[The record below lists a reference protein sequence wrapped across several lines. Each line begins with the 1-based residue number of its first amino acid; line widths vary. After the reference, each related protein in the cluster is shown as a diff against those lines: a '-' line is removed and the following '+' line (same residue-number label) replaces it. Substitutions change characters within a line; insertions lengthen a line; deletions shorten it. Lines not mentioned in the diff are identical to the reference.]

1 MKKPAP
7 AGRIQQKGR
16 KMRQIGIWATALL
29 MGMSTASAQE
39 PVSFQGK
46 TVLMVIGYAAGGGTD
61 AAGRL
66 IAASL
71 GKYLPGQPTIVV
83 QNIPGADGMVALNYL
98 VQQSKPD
105 GLTITM
111 GSGTQIDPLHYRKP
125 QAKYD
130 PVKLNFI
137 GGAGKGGTVLIIN
150 KDAEKRIFDKKAD
163 PVIMG
168 ALSGMP
174 RSGMQMTGWGKEF
187 FDWNVKWVV
196 GYRGTND
203 LTVALERG
211 EIDMTATGTIPL
223 VQKMLATGKFKILAQ
238 SGMMENGQFV
248 QRPEFGNAPIISKE
262 MAGKIKD
269 PIAQKGFEYW
279 AALNSMDKWL
289 ALPPDTP
296 KPIVEAYRK
305 AFIAMSKDPLYVERG
320 SDYAPTTHQDI
331 ETLVHTL
338 SKTPNESIE
347 FITTMLRG
355 QGLAIE

>member
-1 MKKPAP
+1 
-7 AGRIQQKGR
+7 
-16 KMRQIGIWATALL
+16 MRRFGIWTTVLL
-29 MGMSTASAQE
+29 IGSSAASAQE

-71 GKYLPGQPTIVV
+71 GKHLPGNPTIVV
-83 QNIPGADGMVALNYL
+83 QNVPGADGMVALNYI
-98 VQQSKPD
+98 VQQTKPD

-111 GSGTQIDPLHYRKP
+111 GSGTQIDPLHARKP

-130 PVKLNFI
+130 IAKFNFV
-137 GGAGKGGTVLIIN
+137 GGAGKGGTVLLIN
-150 KDAEKRIFDKKAD
+150 KDAEKRIFDKKAG

-174 RSGMQMTGWGKEF
+174 RSGMQMTAWGKEF
-187 FDWNVKWVV
+187 LDWNVKWVV

-223 VQKMLATGKFKILAQ
+223 VQKMLNTGKFKILAQ
-238 SGMMENGQFV
+238 SGMMENGVFV
-248 QRPEFGNAPIISKE
+248 QRPDFGDAPII
-262 MAGKIKD
+262 GKDMVGRIKD
-269 PIAQKGFEYW
+269 PIARKGFEYW
-279 AALNSMDKWL
+279 SALNSMDKWL
-289 ALPPDTP
+289 ALPPGTP
-296 KPIVEAYRK
+296 QPILDVYRK
-305 AFIAMSKDPLYVERG
+305 AFIEMAKDPEYLQRG
-320 SDYAPTTHQDI
+320 SDYAPVSHTDI
-331 ETLVHTL
+331 EALVQTLA
-338 SKTPNESIE
+338 KTPDESMTYIS
-347 FITTMLRG
+347 TMLRG

>member
-1 MKKPAP
+1 
-7 AGRIQQKGR
+7 
-16 KMRQIGIWATALL
+16 MRRIGILAAALAV
-29 MGMSTASAQE
+29 GISTASAQE

-46 TVLMVIGYAAGGGTD
+46 QILMVIGYAAGGGTD

-71 GKYLPGQPTIVV
+71 GKHLPGQPTIVV
-83 QNIPGADGMVALNYL
+83 QNIPGADGMVALNYI
-98 VQQSKPD
+98 VQQTKPD

-111 GSGTQIDPLHYRKP
+111 GSGTQIDPLHSRKP

-130 PVKLNFI
+130 PANFNFI

-150 KDAEKRIFDKKAD
+150 KEAEKRIFDKKTD

-174 RSGMQMTGWGKEF
+174 RSGMQMAAWGKEF
-187 FDWNVKWVV
+187 LDWNVKWVV

-223 VQKMLATGKFKILAQ
+223 IQKLLGTGKFKILAQ
-238 SGMMENGQFV
+238 SGMMEDGKFV
-248 QRPEFGNAPIISKE
+248 ERPDFGKAPIIGKD
-262 MAGKIKD
+262 MAGRIKD
-269 PIAQKGFEYW
+269 PIGQKGFEYW
-279 AALNSMDKWL
+279 TALNSMDKWL
-289 ALPPDTP
+289 ALPPGTP
-296 KPIVEAYRK
+296 KPIVDTYRN
-305 AFIAMSKDPLYVERG
+305 AFREMAKDPAYLERG

-331 ETLVHTL
+331 ENLVQTLA
-338 SKTPNESIE
+338 KTPNESLTYIS
-347 FITTMLRG
+347 TMLRG
-355 QGLAIE
+355 QGLAVE

>member
-1 MKKPAP
+1 
-7 AGRIQQKGR
+7 
-16 KMRQIGIWATALL
+16 MRRIGILAAALAV
-29 MGMSTASAQE
+29 GISTTSAQE

-46 TVLMVIGYAAGGGTD
+46 QILMVIGYAAGGGTD

-71 GKYLPGQPTIVV
+71 GKHLPGQPTIVV
-83 QNIPGADGMVALNYL
+83 QNVPGADGMVALNYL
-98 VQQSKPD
+98 VQQTKPD

-111 GSGTQIDPLHYRKP
+111 GSGTQIDPLHSRKP

-130 PVKLNFI
+130 IAKFNFV
-137 GGAGKGGTVLIIN
+137 GGAGKGGTVLLIN
-150 KDAEKRIFDKKAD
+150 KDAEKRVFDKKAD

-174 RSGMQMTGWGKEF
+174 RSGMQMTAWGKEF
-187 FDWNVKWVV
+187 LDWNVKWVV

-238 SGMMENGQFV
+238 SGMLEDGKFV
-248 QRPEFGNAPIISKE
+248 ERPDFGNAPIIGKD
-262 MAGKIKD
+262 MIGKIKD

-279 AALNSMDKWL
+279 TALNMMDKWL
-289 ALPPDTP
+289 ALPPGTP
-296 KPIVEAYRK
+296 KPIVDIYRK
-305 AFIAMSKDPLYVERG
+305 AFSDMAKDPEYAQRG
-320 SDYAPTTHQDI
+320 SDYTPVSHTDI
-331 ETLVHTL
+331 EALVQTLD
-338 SKTPNESIE
+338 KTPDESISY
-347 FITTMLRG
+347 ITTMLRG
-355 QGLAIE
+355 QGLSPE

>member
-1 MKKPAP
+1 
-7 AGRIQQKGR
+7 
-16 KMRQIGIWATALL
+16 MRQIGMLAAALL
-29 MGMSTASAQE
+29 TTIASAPAQE

-46 TVLMVIGYAAGGGTD
+46 QILMVIGYAAGGGTD

-71 GKYLPGQPTIVV
+71 GKHLPGNPTIVV
-83 QNIPGADGMVALNYL
+83 QNIPGADGMVALNYI
-98 VQQSKPD
+98 VQQTKPD

-111 GSGTQIDPLHYRKP
+111 GSGTQIDPLHSRKP

-130 PVKLNFI
+130 PKDFNFI
-137 GGAGKGGTVLIIN
+137 GGAGKGGTVLLIN
-150 KDAEKRIFDKKAD
+150 KDVEKRVFDKKAD

-174 RSGMQMTGWGKEF
+174 RSGMQMTAWGKEF
-187 FDWNVKWVV
+187 LDWNVKWVV

-238 SGMMENGQFV
+238 SGMLEEGKFV
-248 QRPEFGNAPIISKE
+248 ERPDFGNAPIIAND
-262 MAGKIKD
+262 MTGKIKD
-269 PIAQKGFEYW
+269 PVAQRGFEYW
-279 AALNSMDKWL
+279 TALNMMDKWL
-289 ALPPDTP
+289 ALPPGTP
-296 KPIVEAYRK
+296 QPIVDAYRK
-305 AFIAMSKDPLYVERG
+305 AFDEMARDPFYLERG
-320 SDYAPTTHQDI
+320 SDYEPVSHTDI
-331 ETLVHTL
+331 ETLVQTL

-347 FITTMLRG
+347 YITTMLRG
-355 QGLAIE
+355 QGLSTE